1 MTQALDKNSIKESIA
16 KAKSQDLL
24 FLTSNSADKSTVKSV
39 LSEIEKFL
47 AKGICTITVVRK
59 P

>member
-1 MTQALDKNSIKESIA
+1 MALDKISIKNNISSA
-16 KAKSQDLL
+16 KAQDILH
-24 FLTSNSADKSTVKSV
+24 LTSNAADKRSV
-39 LSEIEKFL
+39 QGALSEIEKFI

>member
-1 MTQALDKNSIKESIA
+1 MSLDKTAIKNNISSA
-16 KAKSQDLL
+16 KAQDILH
-24 FLTSNSADKSTVKSV
+24 LTSNAADKKSVQSV
-39 LSEIEKFL
+39 LSEIEKFI